1 MNRNKTLMELKNK
14 RLLFSTRQKGN
25 DTFYRDWVYSYG
37 IGITKNTPVT
47 SGIMRIIRS
56 YQFTQ
61 F

>member
-1 MNRNKTLMELKNK
+1 MELKNK
-14 RLLFSTRQKGN
+14 RLLFSTKQKGN

-37 IGITKNTPVT
+37 IGMTKNTPVT

-56 YQFTQ
+56 YEFTK